1 MCILAVN
8 PLNPI
13 RSRKPIMFSSIQ
25 IHDHRGSCQG
35 FVCSSSRE
43 DWRIFLEALDTD
55 EGERLSRALGTENHP
70 RIAVL
75 QGIVVAEAH
84 RGQNVGRRLIEDFLR
99 IAEADVVIVE
109 ARRPSL
115 AFFRSLG
122 FRNYGVTGLMT
133 LRPAEEDALQ
143 ALAA

>member
-1 MCILAVN
+1 
-8 PLNPI
+8 
-13 RSRKPIMFSSIQ
+13 MFSSIQ

-35 FVCSSSRE
+35 FVCSSCRE

-55 EGERLSRALGTENHP
+55 EGERLMRALGTESHA

-84 RGQNVGRRLIEDFLR
+84 RGQNVGRRLVDDFLR
-99 IAEADVVIVE
+99 VADADVVIVE
-109 ARRPSL
+109 AQRPSL
-115 AFFRSLG
+115 AFFRTLG

-133 LRPAEEDALQ
+133 LRRAEESELQ
-143 ALAA
+143 PLAA